1 MNRIGLVAHLA
12 WRDLLHERRLFA
24 CMAIGFA
31 AVLAPLIVLFGL
43 KHGVIQGLRD
53 SFIENPRARMV
64 VNTANRNFDQAFIAA
79 LQARPEVAFAVP
91 RTRTLNAEARFERP
105 DRLGSPIRGE
115 LIATAPGDPLLGT
128 VAAPPLE
135 GFVAS
140 ASLASRLELRPGMSV
155 TLRAIRGD
163 GAAREVMN
171 LPMTVAA
178 IAPPSAFD
186 RDGAFVLLPVLALID
201 DFTDNV
207 APADARPQAAV
218 APNRSFAGFR
228 AHARRLE
235 DVVALDHALRGQ
247 GVEVDTRAGEIA
259 GLLGLDRNLD
269 LLFLVIAGL
278 GGAGYLVSLAVG
290 LYASVERKRRDLS
303 LLRLI
308 GITGAGL
315 RLFPIIQAAAIA
327 VAGAA
332 IAIAV
337 ALGVAA
343 LVNNVAAESVDATT
357 RAVCKIAPE
366 HFAIATAA
374 TLIGAILAAA
384 FAGGRAAR
392 IQPAEGLRDE

>member
-12 WRDLLHERRLFA
+12 WRDLAHERRLFA
-24 CMAIGFA
+24 CMAVGFA

-64 VNTANRNFDQAFIAA
+64 VNTANRNFDQAFMQA

-91 RTRTLNAEARFERP
+91 RTRTLNAEARFERA
-105 DRLGSPIRGE
+105 DRPGTVIRGE
-115 LIATAPGDPLLGT
+115 LVATAPGDPLLGAVT
-128 VAAPPLE
+128 APGLD

-140 ASLASRLELRPGMSV
+140 ASLAARLELAPGMRV
-155 TLRAIRGD
+155 TMRAIRGD

-178 IAPPSAFD
+178 VAPPQAFD
-186 RDGAFVLLPVLALID
+186 RDGVFVLLPVLALID

-207 APADARPQAAV
+207 VPPDALPQPAV
-218 APNRSFAGFR
+218 APTRSFAGFR
-228 AHARRLE
+228 AHAKRLE
-235 DVVALDHALRGQ
+235 DVVALDHALRRQ

-259 GLLGLDRNLD
+259 GLLALDRNLD

-308 GITGAGL
+308 GITGTGL
-315 RLFPIIQAAAIA
+315 RLFPILQAAAIGI
-327 VAGAA
+327 AGAA

-343 LVNNVAAESVDATT
+343 LVNGVAADTADTT
-357 RAVCKIAPE
+357 ARAVCRIAPD
-366 HFAIATAA
+366 HVAVAAAI